1 MTTVQRKMIE
11 DLRATL
17 GEQADPAAVVERLYE
32 SGVMDDIMARR
43 YVVKLEFVL
52 RYGTNETGV
61 RPALHINSYV
71 CPPRT
76 RTTGRRIRPDHA
88 RRAVHRIGLE
98 VALPRGAMVSRDL
111 WVRNVQGSIHLRK
124 LR

>member
-52 RYGTNETGV
+52 RYGTNEKSARRTHEDIANDYGLTRTGV
-61 RPALHINSYV
+61 RLILSD
-71 CPPRT
+71 
-76 RTTGRRIRPDHA
+76 G
-88 RRAVHRIGLE
+88 
-98 VALPRGAMVSRDL
+98 
-111 WVRNVQGSIHLRK
+111 K
-124 LR
+124 